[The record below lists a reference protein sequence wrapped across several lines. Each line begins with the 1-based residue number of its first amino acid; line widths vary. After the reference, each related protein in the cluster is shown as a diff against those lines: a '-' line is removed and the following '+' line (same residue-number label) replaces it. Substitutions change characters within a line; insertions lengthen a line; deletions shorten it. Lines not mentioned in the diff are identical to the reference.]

1 MKSRFCSLSGSLALV
16 LGGAALLGCREGV
29 QASSE
34 RRGAPVVCGATL
46 DAETGEPLVGVLVEG
61 PRGSRAVSDPA
72 GRFELLGLELGDSGV
87 LRATRGAE
95 YQGDLPLR
103 PLAAGR
109 LEVVFHLRE
118 ARD

>member
-1 MKSRFCSLSGSLALV
+1 MRPRLSSLTGLLALL

-34 RRGAPVVCGATL
+34 HSRAPVVCGATL

-72 GRFELLGLELGDSGV
+72 GRFELLGLEVGDSG
-87 LRATRGAE
+87 LLKATRGAE
-95 YQGDLPLR
+95 YAGDLPLR